1 MFRNQYDQDVVTW
14 SPQGRIHQ
22 IEYAMEA
29 VKQGSAVVGLK
40 STTHVVLA
48 SIKRTSA
55 ELGAFQRKIFK
66 IDDHLGIGVSGL
78 ISDGRSISRFLR
90 NECLSHRFV
99 FEQPI
104 QVARLVRDLA
114 DRAQVATQR
123 SWKRP
128 YGVGVL
134 AAGHDKTGAHLFYNC
149 PSGAYYDYKAMAIGA
164 RSQAAK
170 TYLERNFEEFAGADV
185 DALLQ
190 HSLKALSA
198 SVTEDELSA
207 DNTAVALV
215 GEGTAF
221 TILEGDALKPYLA
234 ALKAD
239 DDAPP
244 PGEGE
249 MAEAADAA
257 APAEAAAPED
267 GAPPAEGPAP
277 MED

>member
-40 STTHVVLA
+40 SATHIVLA

-55 ELGAFQRKIFK
+55 EMGTFQRKLFK

-78 ISDGRSISRFLR
+78 ISDGRNLCRFMR

-104 QVARLVRDLA
+104 QAGRLVKDVA
-114 DRAQVATQR
+114 DRAQQHTQR

-128 YGVGVL
+128 YGAGL
-134 AAGHDKTGAHLFYNC
+134 LTAAFDKTGAHLFYNC

-170 TYLERNFEEFAGADV
+170 TYLERKFEEFPSCDV

-190 HSLKALSA
+190 HGLKALSA
-198 SVTEDELSA
+198 SVTEDELNA
-207 DNTAVALV
+207 ENTAVALV
-215 GEGTAF
+215 GKGTPF
-221 TILEGDALKPYLA
+221 TILEGKELEPYLA
-234 ALKAD
+234 TLKAEED
-239 DDAPP
+239 TAPGDGDA
-244 PGEGE
+244 PGEGG
-249 MAEAADAA
+249 D
-257 APAEAAAPED
+257 APAAGG
-267 GAPPAEGPAP
+267 GAGEGGDAPAP
-277 MED
+277 MES